1 MLELGLFWFGAAV
14 IVVALL
20 MLFINAFQQN
30 KVWGIAG
37 LVLLVPLL
45 VHILLA
51 WNSLAVRKATYA
63 LIIGVLAI
71 LVSIAGGALK
81 HLPFLSKHEV
91 VQTLEENIA
100 PPKDVPLP
108 NEEQAK
114 AVTITGD
121 EEYDPVL
128 SGGEFEEV
136 DVEKMVPPSTT
147 PVHKTAAPRYHA
159 IQVEEL
165 SAVINKRV
173 RLTMANGEFVNGT
186 LTNIQE
192 NAVTI
197 ESAVEGGSLG
207 LSYNLNQIDSIAVQ
221 LAAGEEIPMQDQDA
235 EQQAEDVL
243 KHVSEAL
250 EQAVDDIAV
259 EQGQQEVQVPLQ
271 ENDETL
277 LPPVELETSPVPSEM
292 PADQMPVTDADEP
305 SVNENMDLEQSPDIV
320 TEP

>member
-20 MLFINAFQQN
+20 MLFVNAFQQN
-30 KVWGIAG
+30 KAWGIAG
-37 LVLLVPLL
+37 LVLLVPLV
-45 VHILLA
+45 VHILLT
-51 WNSLAVRKATYA
+51 WKSLAVRKATYA

-81 HLPFLSKHEV
+81 HLPFLSKHQV

-108 NEEQAK
+108 NEEQAN
-114 AVTITGD
+114 AVTVPGG

-147 PVHKTAAPRYHA
+147 SVQKTAAPRYQA
-159 IQVEEL
+159 VLVEEL

-173 RLTMANGEFVNGT
+173 RLTMVSGELVNGT

-192 NAVTI
+192 NAVTV

-207 LSYNLNQIDSIAVQ
+207 LSYKLNEIESIAVQ
-221 LAAGEEIPMQDQDA
+221 LAAGEEIPAQNQDV
-235 EQQAEDVL
+235 EQ
-243 KHVSEAL
+243 
-250 EQAVDDIAV
+250 VDDVAV
-259 EQGQQEVQVPLQ
+259 EQVQQEAQMPLQ
-271 ENDETL
+271 ENDEFL
-277 LPPVELETSPVPSEM
+277 PPPVELETVPAPSGVS
-292 PADQMPVTDADEP
+292 ADQLPVTDADES
-305 SVNENMDLEQSPDIV
+305 SVNENMELEQSPDIV